1 VQYDALMSYF
11 TRLYK
16 NRQGI
21 MFDISKPIA
30 SHILV
35 RLIPFLSK
43 NNQYHGSQQELAE
56 QVGVSKRNLAVGM
69 QELYR
74 VGVIRKVHRMAYM
87 VSPDIVCEGDDKTQA
102 VTRYLWDQ
110 LDNSDMS
117 PAQPH

>member
-1 VQYDALMSYF
+1 MQYTAYMSYF

-16 NRQGI
+16 NRQSI
-21 MFDISKPIA
+21 MFNINKPIA

-43 NNQYHGSQQELAE
+43 NNQYHGSQEELAK
-56 QVGVSKRNLAVGM
+56 QLGISKRNLSVGI

-87 VSPDIVCEGDDKTQA
+87 VTPDIVCEGDDRTQA
-102 VTRYLWDQ
+102 VTRYLWDE
-110 LDNSDMS
+110 LETTATEI
-117 PAQPH
+117 AQPN